1 MDIVN
6 LINNLG
12 FPIAVVCYLL
22 WHSNQEEKDH
32 KEEVGKLSTA
42 IENNTLVMQKL
53 LDRMGAEDI
62 ERN

>member
-6 LINNLG
+6 LISNLG
-12 FPIAVVCYLL
+12 FPVAVVVYMF
-22 WHSNQEEKDH
+22 WHSEREEADH

-53 LDRMGAEDI
+53 LDRLGVADDV
-62 ERN
+62 